1 MITAD
6 PGRRRSV
13 LDEVQAILAREAPPD
28 DRDLLLSLAPVVYAD
43 MPDAMALGLPP
54 DAVAARVREYFR
66 FVVRTMPPAHQLYRG
81 LPGIHVVA
89 RSLTEAEARTT
100 GSTHGGQ
107 YEISV
112 IETHTPDAPFIF
124 ESLKNFLLREGVR
137 VFSAIHSIFSV
148 RRQWERITSIGG
160 PHEDGSKEL
169 LCHFR
174 VERIEQRDRLRR
186 IEHQI
191 HSLLRSVFLAV
202 EDFGE
207 MTRYLREQ
215 KGRLRDRRGRPGGEV
230 AAREFLDWL
239 VDENYVLMGVLR
251 FRRGPDGFEPDYDSA
266 LGALREPALLNVAF
280 PGVLDEERRHLAIPD
295 DDDRIIDIDF
305 RNNASAIYR
314 LEPVDDIV
322 IREWGADGRL
332 EAATLLLGRL
342 AKSAF
347 TAKAE
352 SIPLLREKLAWLLE
366 NCGEA
371 KNSHGYRATRAF
383 YNYFP
388 KRELFY
394 ADVASLKEIIDRLIH
409 ISSDDEIVT
418 TVRRGPAYSSAQ
430 IAFSQS
436 RWSSKTANDLEEAL
450 SRQFGPVSFSSTADC
465 GATTLVVHYFDAGS
479 LEHPLEA
486 DRIRDITAG
495 VIETWEDQVAREL
508 EHAYGA
514 LEGRR
519 LYKSYVRHESRSG
532 LYRELTPPAE
542 VPDDVRLFQVLEG
555 RLELGLVADSAE
567 RVVLKVISPQPAGLT
582 ETLRTIRNLGPTV
595 VEEMRIPLLLPEGK
609 RAWMERLRIEADAA
623 MIAEVHRQPERLR
636 DALRAIYEERA
647 TDDPLNAL
655 VLKEGL
661 DWREVEVLRTLRNHL
676 LQVRPNYNVETVTAV
691 LVRNSPVAGALW
703 QLFGARFDPHREGD
717 RAEAVARAEAL
728 VEKAFS
734 AVGSLFDDEILRG
747 VENLLHAAVRTNYYQ
762 RPERPVLAIKVD
774 CAKVEGM
781 VSPRPLFE
789 IYVHS
794 RLLEGI
800 HLRGGKVARGGI
812 RWSDRH
818 DDFRTEV
825 LGLMK
830 TQMVKN
836 SVIVP
841 VGSKGG
847 FVLKGDVPPR
857 PALDAYLI
865 DRYREYVSGLLD
877 VTDNLVDGNVIHPPE
892 VVRHDEPDPYLVVA
906 ADKGTAH
913 LSDTANRVSAQYGF
927 WLGDAFASGG
937 SNGYD
942 HKKEGITARG
952 AWECVRHH
960 FRNLGLDVQSE
971 PFTMAGIGDMSGDV
985 FGNGVLLSRQTRLV
999 AAFNHVHIFL
1009 DPSPDPESSF
1019 AERQRLF
1026 RLPRSTWRDYRT
1038 ELISAGGGIFDRGA
1052 KAIPLTPEVRRLLD
1066 VSQETA
1072 SGEEVVRAIL
1082 RAPVDLL
1089 YNGGIGTYVRA
1100 TGEEDAEVGDRAN
1113 DRVRVN
1119 ASELRAR
1126 VVAEGGNLG
1135 LTQRGRIEYWTKGGH
1150 LNTDAVDNSGGVDM
1164 SDHEVNIKIL
1174 LDLLVR
1180 RGIIPSR
1187 ADRNRILAEM
1197 TDEVSGLVLADNA
1210 SQARALTLDGLRS
1223 TRRHEAFVGL
1233 VEDLVAG
1240 GVMRRSDDAVPSKE
1254 ELLASPARDRGL
1266 PRPLLCV
1273 MLGHVKN
1280 RAFSRLL
1287 ASSLPDSEVAQPFL
1301 PAYFPTPMREAY
1313 AEHLGL
1319 HPLRR
1324 EIIATAVVNHVV
1336 NEGGVSLLQR
1346 LMAASGRDI
1355 GEVIHA
1361 YLVVERAAQADGLRR
1376 RIEEAGLGVADRD
1389 RLLVD
1394 VSDALEEAT
1403 RRALQGESGDD
1414 LERALDGLREA
1425 LATPR

>member
-13 LDEVQAILAREAPPD
+13 LDEVLGILAREAPPE

-43 MPDAMALGLPP
+43 MPDAMALGLSS
-54 DAVAARVREYFR
+54 DAVAARIQEYFR

-89 RSLTEAEARTT
+89 RGLTEAEARTT

-124 ESLKNFLLREGVR
+124 ESLKNFFMREGLR

-148 RRQWERITSIGG
+148 RRQWERISAIGG
-160 PHEDGSKEL
+160 PGEDGSKEL

-174 VERIEQRDRLRR
+174 VERIEQKDRMRR

-215 KGRLRDRRGRPGGEV
+215 KGRLGDRRGTPGGEA

-251 FRRGPDGFEPDYDSA
+251 FRRGPDGFEPDDDTA
-266 LGALREPALLNVAF
+266 LGTMREPALLNVVF
-280 PGVLDEERRHLAIPD
+280 PGVMDEEQKHLAIQD
-295 DDDRIIDIDF
+295 HDDRIIDIDF
-305 RNNASAIYR
+305 RNNASAIHH

-322 IREWGADGRL
+322 VREWGADGRL

-371 KNSHGYRATRAF
+371 KNSHVYRATRAF
-383 YNYFP
+383 FNHFP

-394 ADVASLKEIIDRLIH
+394 SDAASLKGIIDQLIH
-409 ISSDDEIVT
+409 ISSDDEIVAS
-418 TVRRGPAYSSAQ
+418 VRKGPGYSAVR
-430 IAFSQS
+430 IGFSQG
-436 RWSSKTANDLEEAL
+436 RWSSKTASDLREAL
-450 SRQFGPVSFSSTADC
+450 ARQFGPVSFSSAADC

-486 DRIRDITAG
+486 DRIRELTAS
-495 VIETWEDQVAREL
+495 VISTWEDRVAGALEQV
-508 EHAYGA
+508 YGA

-519 LYKSYVRHESRSG
+519 LYKRYVRQESRSG

-542 VPDDVRLFQVLEG
+542 VPGDVRLFEALEG
-555 RLELGLVADSAE
+555 RLELGIVPDSAE
-567 RVVLKVISPQPAGLT
+567 KVVLKVISPRPAGLT
-582 ETLRTIRNLGPTV
+582 ETLRTIKNLGPTV
-595 VEEMRIPLLLPEGK
+595 VEEMRIPLLLPDGK
-609 RAWMERLRIEADAA
+609 RAWMERLGIEADPA
-623 MIAEVHRQPERLR
+623 MISEIHRQPERLR

-655 VLKEGL
+655 VLLEGL
-661 DWREVEVLRTLRNHL
+661 GWREVEVLRTLRNHL
-676 LQVRPNYNVETVTAV
+676 LQVRPSYNVETVTTV
-691 LVRNSPVAGALW
+691 LVRNSRVAGALW
-703 QLFGARFDPHREGD
+703 RLFDARFDPLREGD
-717 RAEAVARAEAL
+717 RSDAVAKAESV
-728 VEKAFS
+728 VEKAFA

-747 VENLLHAAVRTNYYQ
+747 VENLVRAAVRTNTYQ
-762 RPERPVLAIKVD
+762 SPERPVLAIKVD
-774 CAKVEGM
+774 CAKVDAM
-781 VSPRPLFE
+781 VSPRPVFE

-865 DRYREYVSGLLD
+865 DRYREFVSGLLD
-877 VTDNLVDGNVIHPPE
+877 VTDNLVDGNVLHPPE
-892 VVRHDEPDPYLVVA
+892 VVRHDESDPYLVVA

-913 LSDTANRVSAQYGF
+913 LSDTANRVSTQYGF

-942 HKKEGITARG
+942 HKREGITARG

-960 FRNLGLDVQSE
+960 FGNLGLDVQSE

-985 FGNGVLLSRQTRLV
+985 FGNGVLLSRTARLV
-999 AAFNHVHIFL
+999 AVFNHVHIFL
-1009 DPSPDPESSF
+1009 DPSPDPQVSF
-1019 AERQRLF
+1019 AERERLF
-1026 RLPRSTWRDYRT
+1026 HLPRSTWRDYRLD
-1038 ELISAGGGIFDRGA
+1038 LISAGGGIFDRAA
-1052 KAIPLTPEVRRLLD
+1052 KSIPLSPEVRGILD
-1066 VSQETA
+1066 LSQEAA

-1100 TGEEDAEVGDRAN
+1100 SSEEDSEVGDRAN
-1113 DRVRVN
+1113 DRVRVSAN
-1119 ASELRAR
+1119 EVRAR
-1126 VVAEGGNLG
+1126 VLAEGGNLG
-1135 LTQRGRIEYWTKGGH
+1135 LTQRGRIELWTKGVL

-1180 RGIIPSR
+1180 RGVVPNR
-1187 ADRNRILAEM
+1187 TDRNRILAEM
-1197 TDEVSGLVLADNA
+1197 TDEVSRLVLADNA

-1223 TRRHEAFVGL
+1223 ASRYEEFVGL
-1233 VEDLVAG
+1233 VEEFIAS
-1240 GVMRRSDDAVPSKE
+1240 GVMRRRDDAVPSKD

-1280 RAFSRLL
+1280 WASARLV
-1287 ASSLPDSEVAQPFL
+1287 ASSLPDSEVAELFL
-1301 PAYFPTPMREAY
+1301 PAYFPTPMRKAY
-1313 AEHLGL
+1313 AEHLCL

-1336 NEGGVSLLQR
+1336 NEGGVSLLHR
-1346 LMAASGRDI
+1346 LMAASGREI
-1355 GEVIHA
+1355 GDVVHA
-1361 YLVVERAAQADGLRR
+1361 CLTVERAARADEVRR
-1376 RIEEAGLGVADRD
+1376 RIEGGGLSVADRHL
-1389 RLLVD
+1389 RLVE
-1394 VSDALEEAT
+1394 VSDSLEEAT
-1403 RRALQGESGDD
+1403 RNALTGQTQDVEK
-1414 LERALDGLREA
+1414 ALDAIRET
-1425 LATPR
+1425 LGPPR

>member
-13 LDEVQAILAREAPPD
+13 LDEVLSILAREAPPE
-28 DRDLLLSLAPVVYAD
+28 DRDLLLSLAPAVYAD

-54 DAVAARVREYFR
+54 DAIAARIREYFR

-89 RSLTEAEARTT
+89 RSLTEAEAHAT

-148 RRQWERITSIGG
+148 RRQWERISSIGG
-160 PHEDGSKEL
+160 PREDGSKEL

-174 VERIEQRDRLRR
+174 VERIEQKDRMRR

-191 HSLLRSVFLAV
+191 HSLLRSVLLAV

-207 MTRYLREQ
+207 MTRSLREQ
-215 KGRLRDRRGRPGGEV
+215 KGRLRDRRGTPGGE
-230 AAREFLDWL
+230 ASSREFLDWL
-239 VDENYVLMGVLR
+239 VDENYVLMGILK
-251 FRRGPDGFEPDYDSA
+251 FRRGPDGFEPDHDTA
-266 LGALREPALLNVAF
+266 LGTMREPALLHVVF
-280 PGVLDEERRHLAIPD
+280 PGVMDEEQKHLAIGD
-295 DDDRIIDIDF
+295 HDDRIVDIDF
-305 RNNASAIYR
+305 RYNAGAIHH

-322 IREWGADGRL
+322 VREWGEGGRL

-371 KNSHGYRATRAF
+371 KNSHVYRATRAF
-383 YNYFP
+383 FNHFP

-394 ADVASLKEIIDRLIH
+394 SDAASLKEIIDRLIH
-409 ISSDDEIVT
+409 ISSDDEIVVSVRQGT
-418 TVRRGPAYSSAQ
+418 TYSSVR
-430 IAFSQS
+430 IAFSQG
-436 RWSSKTANDLEEAL
+436 RWSSKTAIDLREAL
-450 SRQFGPVSFSSTADC
+450 AREFGPVSFSTTADC
-465 GATTLVVHYFDAGS
+465 GATTLVVHYFAAGT
-479 LEHPLEA
+479 LEHALEA
-486 DRIRDITAG
+486 GRIRDLTAG
-495 VIETWEDQVAREL
+495 VISTWEDQVAGAL
-508 EHAYGA
+508 EQASGA

-519 LYKSYVRHESRSG
+519 LYKRYVRQESRSG

-542 VPDDVRLFQVLEG
+542 VPDDVRLFEALEG
-555 RLELGLVADSAE
+555 RLELGVVPDSAE
-567 RVVLKVISPQPAGLT
+567 RVVLKVISPRPAGLT

-595 VEEMRIPLLLPEGK
+595 VEEMRIPLLLPDGK
-609 RAWMERLRIEADAA
+609 RAWMERLGIEADPA
-623 MIAEVHRQPERLR
+623 MISAIHARPDRLR

-655 VLKEGL
+655 VLMEGL
-661 DWREVEVLRTLRNHL
+661 GWREVEVLRTLRNHL

-691 LVRNSPVAGALW
+691 LVRNSPVSGALW
-703 QLFGARFDPHREGD
+703 RLFEARFDPQREAD
-717 RAEAVARAEAL
+717 RAEQVAKADAL
-728 VEKAFS
+728 VGKAFS

-747 VENLLHAAVRTNYYQ
+747 VENLVRAAVRTNTYQ
-762 RPERPVLAIKVD
+762 RPERPVVAIKVD
-774 CAKVEGM
+774 CAKVEAM
-781 VSPRPLFE
+781 VSPRPVFE

-865 DRYREYVSGLLD
+865 DRYREFVSGLLD
-877 VTDNLVDGNVIHPPE
+877 VTDNLVDGSVLHPPE

-913 LSDTANRVSAQYGF
+913 LSDTANRVSMQYGF

-942 HKKEGITARG
+942 HKREGITARG

-960 FRNLGLDVQSE
+960 FGNLGLDVQSE

-985 FGNGVLLSRQTRLV
+985 FGNGVLLSRTARLV
-999 AAFNHVHIFL
+999 AVFNHVHIFL
-1009 DPSPDPESSF
+1009 DPGPDPEASF
-1019 AERQRLF
+1019 AERERLF
-1026 RLPRSTWRDYRT
+1026 RLPRSTWRDYRA
-1038 ELISAGGGIFDRGA
+1038 ELISEGGGVFDRGA
-1052 KAIPLTPEVRRLLD
+1052 KSIPLSPQVRALLGLS
-1066 VSQETA
+1066 VEAA

-1100 TGEEDAEVGDRAN
+1100 SSEEDSEVGDRAN
-1113 DRVRVN
+1113 DRVRVS
-1119 ASELRAR
+1119 ADEVRAR
-1126 VVAEGGNLG
+1126 VLAEGGNLG
-1135 LTQRGRIEYWTKGGH
+1135 LTQRGRIELWTKGVL

-1180 RGIIPSR
+1180 RGIIPNR
-1187 ADRNRILAEM
+1187 AERNRILAAM
-1197 TDEVSGLVLADNA
+1197 TDEVSTLVLADNA
-1210 SQARALTLDGLRS
+1210 SQAQALTLDGLRS
-1223 TRRHEAFVGL
+1223 AHRYEEFAAL
-1233 VEDLVAG
+1233 VEELVAS
-1240 GVMRRSDDAVPSKE
+1240 GVMRRRDDAVPSKD

-1280 RAFSRLL
+1280 WASARLV
-1287 ASSLPDSEVAQPFL
+1287 ATSLPDSEVAEPFL

-1313 AEHLGL
+1313 AGHLGL

-1336 NEGGVSLLQR
+1336 NEGGVSLLHR
-1346 LMAASGRDI
+1346 LMTASGREI
-1355 GEVIHA
+1355 GDVVHA
-1361 YLVVERAAQADGLRR
+1361 YLSVERAAKADEVRR
-1376 RIEEAGLGVADRD
+1376 RIGGAGPSVVERHLRLVEVSEALY
-1389 RLLVD
+1389 
-1394 VSDALEEAT
+1394 EAT
-1403 RRALQGESGDD
+1403 RRSLLGEGGD
-1414 LERALDGLREA
+1414 LGNVLGGVGEGLGPAR
-1425 LATPR
+1425 

>member
-13 LDEVQAILAREAPPD
+13 LDEVQGILAREAPPE
-28 DRDLLLSLAPVVYAD
+28 DRDLLLSLSPVVYAD
-43 MPDAMALGLPP
+43 MPDAMALGLSPE
-54 DAVAARVREYFR
+54 AVAARIREYFQ

-89 RSLTEAEARTT
+89 RSLTEAEVQAT

-124 ESLKNFLLREGVR
+124 ESLKNFFMREGLR

-160 PHEDGSKEL
+160 PGEDGSKEL

-174 VERIEQRDRLRR
+174 VEKIEQKDRMRR
-186 IEHQI
+186 VEHQI

-207 MTRYLREQ
+207 MTRSLREQ
-215 KGRLRDRRGRPGGEV
+215 KGRLRDRRGRPGGEA

-239 VDENYVLMGVLR
+239 VDENYVLMGILR
-251 FRRGPDGFEPDYDSA
+251 FRRGPDGFEPDYDTA
-266 LGALREPALLNVAF
+266 LGALREPELLNVVF
-280 PGVLDEERRHLAIPD
+280 PGVMDEEQKHLAIQD
-295 DDDRIIDIDF
+295 HDDRIIDIDF
-305 RNNASAIYR
+305 RNNASAIHH

-322 IREWGADGRL
+322 VREWGADGRL

-371 KNSHGYRATRAF
+371 KNSHVYRATRAF
-383 YNYFP
+383 YNHLP

-394 ADVASLKEIIDRLIH
+394 SDAASLKGIIDQMIH

-418 TVRRGPAYSSAQ
+418 AVRQGPSYSSVR
-430 IAFSQS
+430 IAFSQG
-436 RWSSKTANDLEEAL
+436 RWSSKTGIDLRDAL
-450 SRQFGPVSFSSTADC
+450 ARQFGPVSFSSTADC

-486 DRIRDITAG
+486 DRIRALTAG
-495 VIETWEDQVAREL
+495 VISTWEDQVAREL
-508 EHAYGA
+508 EHACGA

-519 LYKSYVRHESRSG
+519 LYKRYVRQESRSG

-542 VPDDVRLFQVLEG
+542 VPGDVRLFELIEG
-555 RLELGLVADSAE
+555 RLELGLVPDSAE
-567 RVVLKVISPQPAGLT
+567 RVVLKVISPQPADLT

-595 VEEMRIPLLLPEGK
+595 VEEMRIPLVLPEGK
-609 RAWMERLRIEADAA
+609 RAWMERLRIEADPA
-623 MIAEVHRQPERLR
+623 MVSAIHAQPDRFR

-661 DWREVEVLRTLRNHL
+661 GWREVEVLRTLRNHL
-676 LQVRPNYNVETVTAV
+676 LQVRPNYNGETVTAV

-703 QLFGARFDPHREGD
+703 RLFEARFDPRREGG
-717 RAEAVARAEAL
+717 RAEATARAEAL
-728 VEKAFS
+728 VEKAFA
-734 AVGSLFDDEILRG
+734 AVGSLVDDEVLRG
-747 VENLLHAAVRTNYYQ
+747 VASLLHAAVRTNYYQ
-762 RPERPVLAIKVD
+762 CPERPVLSIKVE
-774 CAKVEGM
+774 CARVEGM

-865 DRYREYVSGLLD
+865 DRYREFVSGLLD
-877 VTDNLVDGNVIHPPE
+877 VTDNLVDGEVIHPPE

-913 LSDTANRVSAQYGF
+913 LSDTANRVSTQYGF

-960 FRNLGLDVQSE
+960 FRSLGVDVQSE

-1009 DPSPDPESSF
+1009 DPNPDPVASF
-1019 AERQRLF
+1019 AERERLF
-1026 RLPRSTWRDYRT
+1026 HLPRSTWRDYRPD
-1038 ELISAGGGIFDRGA
+1038 LISAGGGIFDRGA
-1052 KAIPLTPEVRRLLD
+1052 KSIPLSPEVRGLLD
-1066 VSQETA
+1066 LSQESA
-1072 SGEEVVRAIL
+1072 SGEDVVRAIL

-1089 YNGGIGTYVRA
+1089 YNGGIGTYVKA
-1100 TGEEDAEVGDRAN
+1100 TGEEDSEVGDRTN
-1113 DRVRVN
+1113 DRVRVT
-1119 ASELRAR
+1119 ASEVRAR
-1126 VVAEGGNLG
+1126 VLAEGGNLG
-1135 LTQRGRIEYWTKGGH
+1135 LTQRGRIELWTKGVL

-1180 RGIIPSR
+1180 RGIVPGR
-1187 ADRNRILAEM
+1187 ADRNRILSEM
-1197 TDEVSGLVLADNA
+1197 TDEVSRLVLADNA
-1210 SQARALTLDGLRS
+1210 NQALALTLDGLRS
-1223 TRRHEAFVGL
+1223 ARRHEEFVAF
-1233 VEDLVAG
+1233 VEDLVAT
-1240 GVMRRSDDAVPSKE
+1240 GVLRRGDDAVPPRD

-1280 RAFSRLL
+1280 RLYASLL
-1287 ASSLPDSEVAQPFL
+1287 ASPLPDSEVAQQFL
-1301 PAYFPTPMREAY
+1301 PAYFPTRMRETY
-1313 AEHLGL
+1313 ADSLGL

-1324 EIIATAVVNHVV
+1324 EIVATAVVNHVV
-1336 NEGGVSLLQR
+1336 NEGGVSLLHR
-1346 LMAASGRDI
+1346 LMTASGREI
-1355 GEVIHA
+1355 GDVVHA
-1361 YLVVERAAQADGLRR
+1361 YLAVERAARADEVRRGIEGAGLPVADGHRR
-1376 RIEEAGLGVADRD
+1376 
-1389 RLLVD
+1389 LVD
-1394 VSDALEEAT
+1394 VSEALEEAT
-1403 RRALQGESGDD
+1403 RHVLAGDGGD
-1414 LERALDGLREA
+1414 PEKALDGVREG
-1425 LATPR
+1425 LGPTR